1 MLAPTAAQFGTATL
15 MVGVIGLSVSF
26 WRDVDLQRRS
36 HAMTE
41 PDLDGALASSCRHF
55 LAHYL
60 WALLCLYLALRW
72 FASLSNRVATL
83 AVANALAEHA
93 SQECCRTVLV
103 TGRQVLLTAVNAVR
117 ALTLAALVVFH
128 AFVDREWLTS
138 DTGLWRRA
146 AQRNPSAPSSLLLA
160 FWLAASAWTFVSSP
174 IGFSKA
180 GLVLAWF
187 VAFALVAPH
196 AVRRS
201 VP

>member
-1 MLAPTAAQFGTATL
+1 M
-15 MVGVIGLSVSF
+15 
-26 WRDVDLQRRS
+26 
-36 HAMTE
+36 
-41 PDLDGALASSCRHF
+41 
-55 LAHYL
+55 AHYL
-60 WALLCLYLALRW
+60 WALLSLYLALRW

-83 AVANALAEHA
+83 AIAIAVAEQA

-117 ALTLAALVVFH
+117 VLTLAALVVFH
-128 AFVDREWLTS
+128 AFIDREWLTS
-138 DTGLWRRA
+138 DTGLWPRA

-160 FWLAASAWTFVSSP
+160 FWLAASDWTFVSCP

-180 GLVLAWF
+180 ALVLAWF

-196 AVRRS
+196 AVRPS